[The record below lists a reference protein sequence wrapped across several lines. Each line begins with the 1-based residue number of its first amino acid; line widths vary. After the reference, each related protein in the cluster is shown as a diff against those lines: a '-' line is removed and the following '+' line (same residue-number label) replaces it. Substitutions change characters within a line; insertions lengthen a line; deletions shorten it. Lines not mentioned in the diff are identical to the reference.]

1 MSRIDLIVVPDLYTS
16 YRQLATYLEQ
26 RDYTDFFLSQPMH
39 LEDFLLDLAQGMSY
53 REFINRIRSQKL
65 IPEPVNSWRYP
76 LEPLLTS
83 LHNLKSKK
91 EGLTLHCYVSP
102 SYHRLRMGKASE
114 LALLTLRSN
123 ITQKIDVQAWKTTIL
138 DWLDEKPKELIK
150 EADFIDQKVEE
161 RAVCVLSSHGKR
173 LQTLLKEKG
182 HTVTRKKIEEC
193 YHPKPLRIL
202 EDRLKKDGKID
213 PEEIRDLIKNQLE
226 YIQDYVFK
234 HQNLDQAHWKWSW
247 DKFSDVR
254 KRYDPQ
260 DIEMLGH
267 IRLIEL

>member
-1 MSRIDLIVVPDLYTS
+1 MSRIDLIIVPDLYTS
-16 YRQLATYLEQ
+16 YRQLTTYLEQ
-26 RDYTDFFLSQPMH
+26 EDYTDFFLSQPMH
-39 LEDFLLDLAQGMSY
+39 LEDYLLDLTQGMGY

-83 LHNLKSKK
+83 LPALKN
-91 EGLTLHCYVSP
+91 EQEDLTLHCYISS
-102 SYHRLRMGKASE
+102 SYHRLRMAKASE

-123 ITQKIDVQAWKTTIL
+123 ITQKIDVQAWKTTIQE
-138 DWLDEKPKELIK
+138 WLNQKPKELPK
-150 EADFIDQKVEE
+150 EVDFIDQKAGEKP
-161 RAVCVLSSHGKR
+161 VCVVSSNGR
-173 LQTLLKEKG
+173 ILQNLLKEKG
-182 HTVTRKKIEEC
+182 HTVTRKKVEQC

-202 EDRLKKDGKID
+202 EDRLKKEGEISQ
-213 PEEIRDLIKNQLE
+213 EEIKELIKEQLE

-234 HQNLDQAHWKWSW
+234 YQNLDQAHWKWSW

-254 KRYDPQ
+254 GRYDPQ

-267 IRLIEL
+267 IRLMEL